1 MKNVKSNKRIS
12 QLLAGVLVAG
22 ALPLFGCGGTDFTG
36 TYVGTIARTDS
47 RTAMTTSSVET
58 WTIVDG
64 QGANLVRK
72 RQTETCTLK
81 LETGTCSQ
89 GCYNQVIVAG
99 QQCVFAG
106 ETFTLEAGLIDSGN
120 VSDEDNTISTSWT
133 SAAGI
138 VGAITETG
146 TITRQ

>member
-1 MKNVKSNKRIS
+1 MKNFKSNKRIA
-12 QLLAGVLVAG
+12 QLLVGVLVAA
-22 ALPLFGCGGTDFTG
+22 ALPLPGCGGSDFTG

-64 QGANLVRK
+64 PSANLVRK
-72 RQTETCTLK
+72 RQAETCTLK
-81 LETGTCSQ
+81 LETGTCSD
-89 GCYNQVIVAG
+89 GCFNQVIVAG
-99 QQCVFAG
+99 QQCIFAG
-106 ETFTLEAGLIDSGN
+106 ETFTLEAGKIDSGN
-120 VSDEDNTISTSWT
+120 VSDDAYAISTSWT
-133 SAAGI
+133 SAARI

>member
-1 MKNVKSNKRIS
+1 MTNLKLLLAYS
-12 QLLAGVLVAG
+12 LLAG
-22 ALPLFGCGGTDFTG
+22 ALTLPGCGGSDFTG

-47 RTAMTTSSVET
+47 RTAMTTSSIET

-64 QGANLVRK
+64 PRANLVRK
-72 RQTETCTLK
+72 RQAETCTLK
-81 LETGTCSQ
+81 LETGTCSE
-89 GCYNQVIVAG
+89 GCFNQVIVAG
-99 QQCVFAG
+99 QQCVFGG

-120 VSDEDNTISTSWT
+120 VSDEDVTISASWT
-133 SAAGI
+133 SSTGI